1 MKIFNK
7 TLVSL
12 IAAAF
17 FLPMAANASL
27 VKIDYTGTVTST
39 NGDGMGYAS
48 NDTISG
54 WFEFDTND
62 LTDYSSNG
70 TYFYSNGPVSSNQA
84 MDIFT
89 TQNDYVQLL
98 DVSAYGYDQIYLQEG
113 SYTSC
118 YNNCSN
124 GNYYE
129 YGYSNHYIS
138 IYEYAEWFDMD
149 DILSG
154 GSSSIDVT
162 SYYNYGSLYDYS
174 YSYATS
180 DDYYSGNYI
189 ENVNRGAY
197 FTLDSLQVNNADIQL
212 AAVPEPASLALLVI
226 GLAGLGWSRRRRSA

>member
-7 TLVSL
+7 TLISL
-12 IAAAF
+12 IAATF

-39 NGDGMGYAS
+39 YGDGMGYAS

-62 LTDYSSNG
+62 LTDYSSDG
-70 TYFYSNGPVSSNQA
+70 TYLYSSGLVSSSQPV
-84 MDIFT
+84 DIYT

-98 DVSAYGYDQIYLQEG
+98 DESVYGYDQIYLQEG
-113 SYTSC
+113 SYESC

-129 YGYSNHYIS
+129 YGYSYHTIS
-138 IYEYAEWFDMD
+138 LYEYADWFDMD
-149 DILSG
+149 DILNG
-154 GSSSIDVT
+154 DSSSIDVT
-162 SYYNYGSLYDYS
+162 SYYNSGSLYDYS
-174 YSYATS
+174 YSYATYS
-180 DDYYSGNYI
+180 DYYNGNYTT
-189 ENVNRGAY
+189 NVNRSAS
-197 FTLDSLQVNNADIQL
+197 FTLNSLQVNTADIQL
-212 AAVPEPASLALLVI
+212 AAVPEPASLALLGI